1 MTARTITLA
10 LALALCACAPRV
22 EPPRPPLPDASYDA
36 STDVR
41 LIIIDAGPRPDVPRD
56 APRPDAP
63 EPDAPPD
70 APDARPTDAG
80 SATTTIDGRLVEAV
94 WADALTTTTA
104 VVAGPPFTGCAL
116 GELLVASS
124 STSLL
129 LGVRGTLD
137 AACAGAAF
145 VVYVDLDVADGAG
158 LVLDGTGGADISGNL
173 DGVISG
179 PLNGL
184 GSGLFPDVAWGTLMM
199 SVGRSTGTN
208 DFGWRR
214 VAVAPFQAAVGQV
227 SACTATEC
235 ESSITF
241 AALALGSGPH
251 TLEIFARL
259 GDGLE
264 WAAPTLPEEFPPE
277 VVATSLSVDVVVP

>member
-1 MTARTITLA
+1 MTARTVALSLA
-10 LALALCACAPRV
+10 LELAACVPRA

-36 STDVR
+36 NADVR
-41 LIIIDAGPRPDVPRD
+41 LTIIDVGPRPDVPLD
-56 APRPDAP
+56 APRLDAP
-63 EPDAPPD
+63 EPDAPAD
-70 APDARPTDAG
+70 APDARRTDA
-80 SATTTIDGRLVEAV
+80 ATAGVTVDGRLVEPS
-94 WADALTTTTA
+94 WEGALTTTTA
-104 VVAGPPFTGCAL
+104 VVAGPPFTGCSL
-116 GELLVASS
+116 SELLVTSS

-129 LGVRGTLD
+129 LGVRATLD
-137 AACAGAAF
+137 AACAGAAV
-145 VVYVDLDVADGAG
+145 VVYVDVDVAAAAG

-173 DGVISG
+173 DRVLSG

-184 GSGLFPDVAWGTLMM
+184 SSGLFPDFAWGTLMM
-199 SVGRSTGTN
+199 SVPRSTGTI

-214 VAVAPFQAAVGQV
+214 VAVAPFQAASGQV
-227 SACTATEC
+227 SACSASEC

-264 WAAPTLPEEFPPE
+264 WAAPTLPEEFPAE
-277 VVATSLSVDVVVP
+277 VVATSLSLDVVVP